1 MTYVTT
7 FLSLFSVYFY
17 AIKRQIIGGTLLTL
31 LAFSSQNVKAN
42 DFEDKKQLNVFLDCS
57 SCDTYFIRDQIGYIN
72 HVRDQAVADVFIFVN
87 SSTTG
92 SGGRLYEMDF
102 KGLKELAGIENKF
115 EISFAPTATS
125 DERRKGLLKKIELGL
140 VSYLIHSDVGE
151 DMKLSVKTPKGG
163 KKETKVVDRWNR
175 WVFDIFGEVDFDKNQ
190 NRNEFEIESGLEVVR
205 VTENWRFVNNF
216 RIDLRE
222 LTIQSDDGPIV
233 NNRHRNWFSTKLVKS
248 LGNHWSAGGYG
259 RYQSSTFNNISDQI
273 WVAPALEYSFFDYKE
288 VLKREITIAYRVG
301 YINQKYYET
310 SIFDRDSDTY
320 GNQTLSLNIRYRQPW
335 GRIFT
340 SLQASHI
347 LGDFDQNRIELDN
360 YITVRIVKGLS
371 VRFSSEFELIR
382 DQLNLPAGNTSLEDL
397 LLQQRQVA
405 TDYDLSFGLG
415 INYTFGSIY
424 NSVINT
430 RL

>member
-1 MTYVTT
+1 MTYPTLFANCFQANYLQ
-7 FLSLFSVYFY
+7 FLRISLLL
-17 AIKRQIIGGTLLTL
+17 LLTL
-31 LAFSSQNVKAN
+31 SSQIISAN
-42 DFEDKKQLNVFLDCS
+42 DFVDKKQLNVFLDCS
-57 SCDTYFIRDQIGYIN
+57 SCDTSFIRDQISYVN
-72 HVRDQAVADVFIFVN
+72 HVRDQAVADVFIFIN

-102 KGLKELAGIENKF
+102 KGLKELDGIQNKF
-115 EISFAPTATS
+115 EISFAPTATR
-125 DERRKGLLKKIELGL
+125 DDRRKGILEKIELGL
-140 VSYLIHSDVGE
+140 VSYLIHSDVSE
-151 DMKLSVKTPKGG
+151 DMKFSVKRQKGD
-163 KKETKVVDRWNR
+163 KKETKEVDPWNR

-190 NRNEFEIESGLEVVR
+190 NRNEFEMESGLEVVR
-205 VTENWRFVNNF
+205 VTNNWRFVNNF

-222 LTIQSDDGPIV
+222 LTIESDDGPIV

-248 LGNHWSAGGYG
+248 LGSHWSVGGFG

-301 YINQKYYET
+301 YINQHYYET
-310 SIFDRDSDTY
+310 SIFNKDSDSY
-320 GNQTLSLNIRYRQPW
+320 GNQVLSLNIRYRQPW

-340 SLQASHI
+340 SVQASHI
-347 LGDFDQNRIELDN
+347 LGDFAQNRIELDN
-360 YITVRIVKGLS
+360 YITVRIFKGLS
-371 VRFSSEFELIR
+371 VRLSSEFEIIR
-382 DQLNLPAGNTSLEDL
+382 DQLNLPAGDTTIENL
-397 LLQQRQVA
+397 LLQQTQIA

-424 NSVINT
+424 NNVINT